1 MTDLYLASGSPRRQ
15 ELLGMLGVTFE
26 RLVPGVEEQR
36 APQEAPQNYVTR
48 LARDKARAGVA
59 LAARDLP
66 VLGADTI
73 VVLDGDVLEKPRDAA
88 HAAEMLRRLSGQ
100 THEVMTAVA
109 LADKQ
114 RVRERLVM
122 TRVTFRA
129 LTAQDIAAYVESGEP
144 MDKAGAYG
152 IQGLGGCFVRRI
164 EGSYHAVVGLPL
176 VETWELLSEFN
187 SLREG

>member
-36 APQEAPQNYVTR
+36 APQEAPQDYVTR

-88 HAAEMLRRLSGQ
+88 HAADMLRRLSGQ

-114 RVRERLVM
+114 RVRERLVI

>member
-26 RLVPGVEEQR
+26 RLVPGVEERR
-36 APQEAPQNYVTR
+36 AEQEAPQDYVTR

-73 VVLDGDVLEKPRDAA
+73 VVLDGDVLEKPRDSA
-88 HAAEMLRRLSGQ
+88 HATEMLRRLSGQ
-100 THEVMTAVA
+100 THDVMTAVA

-114 RVRERLVM
+114 RVCERLVT

>member
-36 APQEAPQNYVTR
+36 GAQEAPQDYVTR

-73 VVLDGDVLEKPRDAA
+73 VVLDGDVLEKPRDA
-88 HAAEMLRRLSGQ
+88 
-100 THEVMTAVA
+100 
-109 LADKQ
+109 
-114 RVRERLVM
+114 
-122 TRVTFRA
+122 
-129 LTAQDIAAYVESGEP
+129 
-144 MDKAGAYG
+144 
-152 IQGLGGCFVRRI
+152 
-164 EGSYHAVVGLPL
+164 
-176 VETWELLSEFN
+176 
-187 SLREG
+187 